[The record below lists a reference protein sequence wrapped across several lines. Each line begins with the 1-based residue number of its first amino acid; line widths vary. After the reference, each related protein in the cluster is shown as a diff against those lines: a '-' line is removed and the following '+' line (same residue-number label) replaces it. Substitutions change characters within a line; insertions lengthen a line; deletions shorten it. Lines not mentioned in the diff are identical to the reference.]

1 MYTEILILA
10 NLVHGPQY
18 GYEIKKHIQHVLGPA
33 FAPGN
38 RQLYS
43 ALHRFE
49 ELGALTR
56 EVERQLGKPDR
67 HIYRLTDAGREALHE
82 LLCTFPPEVAANDAE
97 FLVRVGFFFLL
108 EPEARLAILAMR
120 ERVLREE
127 AAHLQTL
134 ADIPEAAE
142 PPYAPYAQQI
152 TAFRRAQTQHE
163 LDWIAQLTRDA
174 QAAARARVIL
184 TPRPPE
190 LPEAPKAEAKER

>member
-10 NLVHGPQY
+10 NLVHGPQH

-49 ELGALTR
+49 ELGAVTR

-67 HIYRLTDAGREALHE
+67 HIYRLTDAGHEALHE
-82 LLCTFPPEVAANDAE
+82 LLGAFPPGVAANDAE
-97 FLVRVGFFFLL
+97 FLVRVAFFFLL
-108 EPEARLAILAMR
+108 EPEARLEILATR
-120 ERVLREE
+120 EQVLREE
-127 AAHLQTL
+127 AAHLWTL
-134 ADIPEAAE
+134 ADTPEAAE

-152 TAFRRAQTQHE
+152 TVFRREQTQHE

-174 QAAARARVIL
+174 QAAARAKAL
-184 TPRPPE
+184 QAPGPPE
-190 LPEAPKAEAKER
+190 PPETC